1 MNREAFNI
9 RTVKYYP
16 RELTHTEDLFA
27 PYMWHMNNDRDKIFK
42 INLSVNFESSR
53 ITFYL
58 CVMKLTEAKQQF
70 ILNWGVLGTQW
81 GINRTMAQI
90 HALLLVSIEPLS
102 ADEIMAELQISRGN
116 TNMNV
121 RELMDWGIVEKILK
135 PGERK
140 EFFVAEKDI
149 WVVAMRIIK
158 ERKRREVEPILS
170 VLEQLKEVEA
180 DKNDKEAKQFI
191 SMISDIQKFS
201 NQASKGIDGMVK
213 MDEHWFTGTLLK
225 LFK

>member
-1 MNREAFNI
+1 
-9 RTVKYYP
+9 
-16 RELTHTEDLFA
+16 
-27 PYMWHMNNDRDKIFK
+27 
-42 INLSVNFESSR
+42 
-53 ITFYL
+53 
-58 CVMKLTEAKQQF
+58 MKLQEAKQQF

-90 HALLLVSIEPLS
+90 HALLLVSAEPLS
-102 ADEIMAELQISRGN
+102 ADEIMSELKISRGN

-140 EFFVAEKDI
+140 EFFSAEKDI
-149 WVVAMRIIK
+149 WVVAMKIIK
-158 ERKRREVEPILS
+158 ERKRREVEPILDAMN
-170 VLEQLKEVEA
+170 QLKDIES
-180 DKNDKEAKQFI
+180 DKNDKDAKQFVEMMN
-191 SMISDIQKFS
+191 SIQKFA
-201 NQASKGIDGMVK
+201 NQASKGVDGLAK

>member
-1 MNREAFNI
+1 
-9 RTVKYYP
+9 
-16 RELTHTEDLFA
+16 
-27 PYMWHMNNDRDKIFK
+27 
-42 INLSVNFESSR
+42 
-53 ITFYL
+53 
-58 CVMKLTEAKQQF
+58 MKLTEAKQQF

-90 HALLLVSIEPLS
+90 HALLLVSIEPMS

-140 EFFVAEKDI
+140 EFFSAEKDI

-158 ERKRREVEPILS
+158 ERKRREVEPILN
-170 VLEQLKEVEA
+170 VLEQLKEIDE
-180 DKNDKEAKQFI
+180 DKNDKDAKQFI
-191 SMISDIQKFS
+191 KMIGDIQKFS
-201 NQASKGIDGMVK
+201 TQASKGIDGMVK

>member
-1 MNREAFNI
+1 
-9 RTVKYYP
+9 
-16 RELTHTEDLFA
+16 
-27 PYMWHMNNDRDKIFK
+27 
-42 INLSVNFESSR
+42 
-53 ITFYL
+53 
-58 CVMKLTEAKQQF
+58 MKLDEAKQQF

-90 HALLLVSIEPLS
+90 HALLLVSLEPLS
-102 ADEIMAELQISRGN
+102 ADDIMKELQISRGN

-140 EFFVAEKDI
+140 EFFLAEKDI

-158 ERKRREVEPILS
+158 ERKRREVEPILNA
-170 VLEQLKEVEA
+170 LDQLKNVEA
-180 DKNDKEAKQFI
+180 EKGDKEAQHFI
-191 SMISDIQKFS
+191 AMVTDIQKFAG
-201 NQASKGIDGMVK
+201 QASKGVDGLVK